1 MTDRPLTLDPCFG
14 KLGREIERFAN
25 HTRKLVLASQKH
37 RAALVEA
44 AIWSEGTAPLDTTP
58 PHPAL
63 AMRAVDRYARTQ
75 REKRTALVGAYFAHH
90 TLRIQAELSRI
101 LLRES
106 FTQDPRH
113 RIETCHRIYS
123 ESTRLRRAW
132 VSALLDL
139 SLAAAIPLLSK
150 RDYAAFNVGSLTD
163 HEDVDLTI
171 VVGNRE
177 AQEALSSGIANV
189 KKTFLQYASKIQL
202 FLTEQFDPPRSSA
215 TIEDYQQL
223 LSKPSRTLVSTVQ
236 LLGSQYLCGNTRLA
250 RTLEARI
257 IDTFYAGQGTP
268 RVHEGFLRSVMVEL
282 REIVTPRS
290 IPSLLSPKKELYVPA
305 KLAITALRVIHN
317 VREAQPVRALAQ
329 IAAKDPEHASSYG
342 ELGDAFAQNE
352 VLRALLF
359 LYIYSGE
366 EFDLTDPSIRRA
378 SRRVARLLGLGA
390 SARKSPEDR
399 LVALYADTHA
409 KALQGIAV
417 LTGIIERHLSRVSTF
432 RRLVEESQD
441 LPRTQENIAEKLLG
455 ALESY
460 RGSVFWDEVIELVGG
475 SSESAVRFITD
486 LESID
491 PEDRAPM
498 IRRFV
503 TLMSEDP
510 SSLVEFLT
518 FIATHEPEVM
528 GPRGTTNAATVTTP
542 RTATGPLSAAFWRAL
557 IDHLRSD
564 ESVLTAFIAQ
574 LDVETKSETLYR
586 LANAYPANNIA
597 ELADMFEGSGL
608 DRRAL
613 RVVRTLRSVI
623 VIIRH
628 SSNAVARVATRV
640 VARTPEF
647 LNRLGST
654 RRMRDLTQEILA
666 RAAREPKPSEQ
677 IDLIGD
683 AFDVSVL
690 RAAVIAV
697 LEGAPAARDADF
709 TASVDLYLRELFK
722 ACFRDIR
729 QRSPIF
735 ESYRPGSGI
744 ALYSTGGI
752 GRGEAFVG
760 DWDYIAVID
769 QDDRGMKKFF
779 GKVLQRVSGAMTR
792 RGLMPHNRFT
802 AHFNAYV
809 VSLPELRTFLERRTS
824 ETFVDEAEIL
834 EARFFLGDPSVARR
848 FNEEI
853 RALVTETHAPLFI
866 ADILTEIEARRKEC
880 MHGLNLKAAP
890 GGLRE
895 IHLLFLAI
903 RIVSKIPVPLVP
915 ELLPLAAESV
925 PECKADLRF
934 LMVANAELRR
944 ARDLYHLVAAYD
956 DNLDVEAIVEI
967 AADLPP
973 LRHAGVRQDYET
985 EIIKLLAESK
995 SRIDRVASA
1004 LSERLRVQHET

>member
-1 MTDRPLTLDPCFG
+1 MTARPLTLDPCFG

-37 RAALVEA
+37 RAHLVEA

-75 REKRTALVGAYFAHH
+75 REKRSTLVGAYFAHH
-90 TLRIQAELSRI
+90 TLRIEAELSRI

-139 SLAAAIPLLSK
+139 SLTASIPLLSK

-177 AQEALSSGIANV
+177 AQEAVSSGIANV
-189 KKTFLQYASKIQL
+189 KKTFLQFASKIQL

-257 IDTFYAGQGTP
+257 IDTYYAGQGTP

-282 REIVTPRS
+282 REIITPRS

-329 IAAKDPEHASSYG
+329 LAAKDPEHASSYG

-366 EFDLTDPSIRRA
+366 DFDLTDPSIRKA

-409 KALQGIAV
+409 KALQHIAV

-441 LPRTQENIAEKLLG
+441 LPRIQENMAEKLLG

-475 SSESAVRFITD
+475 SAESAARFILD
-486 LESID
+486 LDAIEPD
-491 PEDRAPM
+491 QRAAM

-503 TLMSEDP
+503 ALMSEDP

-518 FIATHEPEVM
+518 FIATHEPEVT
-528 GPRGTTNAATVTTP
+528 GQPQRLPPTTP
-542 RTATGPLSAAFWRAL
+542 RTTSGPLSAAFWRAL
-557 IDHLRSD
+557 MEHLRSD

-586 LANAYPANNIA
+586 LANAYPAHNIA
-597 ELADMFEGSGL
+597 ALADMFEGSGM

-623 VIIRH
+623 VILRH

-654 RRMRDLTQEILA
+654 RRMRDLTQEIIA

-722 ACFRDIR
+722 ACFRDVR

-809 VSLPELRTFLERRTS
+809 VSLPELRAFLQNRTA
-824 ETFVDEAEIL
+824 ETFVDEAEVL

-853 RALVTETHAPLFI
+853 RALVTETHAHLFI
-866 ADILTEIEARRKEC
+866 ADILTEIAARRSES
-880 MHGLNLKAAP
+880 MYGLNLKAAP

-903 RIVSKIPVPLVP
+903 RIVSKISVPIVP

-956 DNLDVEAIVEI
+956 DNLDVEAIVQI

-973 LRHAGVRQDYET
+973 LRQAGVRPDYEA
-985 EIIKLLAESK
+985 ELIKLLAESK

-1004 LSERLRVQHET
+1004 LSERLRSERE